1 MRVHPSR
8 EEVAMRCTWACSM
21 LSLIL
26 SLALAACGTPT
37 DTGGGGSPGSGGG
50 GGEADPTSN
59 DGSLTHGGY
68 EGYNVVLV
76 SLDAVAAKHVGAYG
90 YPKDTTP
97 TLDALAADSFLFERC
112 VASGPWTVPS
122 TMSIFTGLWPSVH
135 QVLNKYT
142 VAGPATMV
150 NTRLNPAI
158 PTIPEHFGKNG
169 YRLVAFT
176 GDAGAN
182 GRFGYDK
189 GFEVYLDEVKFGGLD
204 YSVPPAQEWLRENAG
219 SRFFMFLHGY
229 DAHGQYDPPEGYRK
243 VFVDEKYKGAMKGG
257 KEEQGELREL
267 GLANKYKPGSKGEA
281 VLDLHPSD
289 FEYHAALYDEKIQD
303 ADARLATFFETLK
316 ELGLDEKTIVVVTA
330 DHGEEFGEHGY
341 LDHGPTLYDELIH
354 VPLVIKVPG
363 YQGARI
369 TEQVRNVDILPTVA
383 DLIGQELPFMTH
395 GTSVMPL
402 MRGEEQKLTAF
413 AETDYRLFT
422 HKRAVVDADGR
433 YKFILT
439 LENGRKELYDLVE
452 DPDETQNLVETQG
465 KIAYELEQEL
475 ISWMLSMNSDPESFR
490 NRKEEMIKEY

>member
-1 MRVHPSR
+1 MRSTRAWWIV
-8 EEVAMRCTWACSM
+8 
-21 LSLIL
+21 LLIL
-26 SLALAACGTPT
+26 AVSVALPACDPQVEDPVGTA
-37 DTGGGGSPGSGGG
+37 GG
-50 GGEADPTSN
+50 GGEGAGAAADKG
-59 DGSLTHGGY
+59 GSLSHGGY
-68 EGYNVVLV
+68 ADFNVVLV
-76 SLDAVAAKHVGAYG
+76 SLDAIAAKHVGTYG

-97 TLDALAADSFLFERC
+97 TLDALAADSFVFERC
-112 VASGPWTVPS
+112 VAAGSWTVPS

-158 PTIPEHFGKNG
+158 PTIPDQLGRNG

-182 GRFGYDK
+182 GRFGYDR
-189 GFEVYLDEVKFGGLD
+189 GFEVYLDDVKFGGLD
-204 YSVPPAQEWLRENAG
+204 HSVPAAQEWLRENAG
-219 SRFFMFLHGY
+219 SKFFMFLHGY
-229 DAHGQYDPPEGYRK
+229 DAHGQYDPAEGYRN

-267 GLANKYKPGSKGEA
+267 GLANKFKPGAQGEA

-289 FEYHAALYDEKIQD
+289 FEFHAALYDEKIQD
-303 ADARLATFFETLK
+303 ADARLAGFLATLA
-316 ELGLDEKTIVVVTA
+316 ELVKI
-330 DHGEEFGEHGY
+330 
-341 LDHGPTLYDELIH
+341 
-354 VPLVIKVPG
+354 PG

-369 TEQVRNVDILPTVA
+369 TEQMRNVDILPTVA
-383 DLIGQELPFMTH
+383 DLLGQDLPFMTH
-395 GTSVMPL
+395 GTSVLPL

-422 HKRAVVDADGR
+422 HKRAVIDADGR

-439 LENGRKELYDLVE
+439 LESGRKELYDLE
-452 DPDETQNLVETQG
+452 QDPDETQDLVETQA

-475 ISWMLSMNSDPESFR
+475 VAWMLSMNQDPESFR

>member
-1 MRVHPSR
+1 MRSTRAWWIV
-8 EEVAMRCTWACSM
+8 
-21 LSLIL
+21 LLIL
-26 SLALAACGTPT
+26 SVSVALPACDPQDGDPAGTA
-37 DTGGGGSPGSGGG
+37 GG
-50 GGEADPTSN
+50 GGEGGGAAAVDG
-59 DGSLTHGGY
+59 GSLTHGGY
-68 EGYNVVLV
+68 ADFNVVLV

-97 TLDALAADSFLFERC
+97 TLDALAADSFVFERC
-112 VASGPWTVPS
+112 VAAGPWTVPS

-150 NTRLNPAI
+150 NPRLNPAI
-158 PTIPEHFGKNG
+158 PTIPDQLGRNG

-182 GRFGYDK
+182 GRFGYDR
-189 GFEVYLDEVKFGGLD
+189 GFEVYLDDVKFGGLD
-204 YSVPPAQEWLRENAG
+204 HSVPAAQEWLRENAG
-219 SRFFMFLHGY
+219 SKFFMFLHGY
-229 DAHGQYDPPEGYRK
+229 DAHGQYDPAEGYRN

-267 GLANKYKPGSKGEA
+267 GLANKFKPGSQGEA

-289 FEYHAALYDEKIQD
+289 FEFHAALYDEKIQD
-303 ADARLATFFETLK
+303 ADARLAGFLATLD
-316 ELGLDEKTIVVVTA
+316 ELGLAEKTLVVVTA

-354 VPLVIKVPG
+354 VPLVVKIPG

-369 TEQVRNVDILPTVA
+369 TEQMRNVDILPTVA
-383 DLIGQELPFMTH
+383 DLLGQDLPFMTH
-395 GTSVMPL
+395 GTSVLPL

-422 HKRAVVDADGR
+422 HKRAVIDADGR

-452 DPDETQNLVETQG
+452 DPDEKQNLVETQA
-465 KIAYELEQEL
+465 KVAYELEQEL
-475 ISWMLSMNSDPESFR
+475 VAWMLAMNQDPESYR